1 MKVCLGVI
9 DMPYDYGDTSATTY
23 EVAEDLQDRYQLFTH
38 FFESHKKEICAEVGE
53 ALAWS
58 LINHIQHGA
67 PLTQGELLGET
78 MQQFNIFLEREE
90 MAGLAPGGFIN
101 GNKVPTRAALD
112 GKNSRLKIERGERRP
127 SFIDGGLFKSSFVAW
142 IGNDAES

>member
-9 DMPYDYGDTSATTY
+9 DIPYDYGDSSATTY
-23 EVAEDLQDRYQLFTH
+23 EVAEDLQERYGLFTH
-38 FFESHKKEICAEVGE
+38 FWDLHKTQIVSEVGNTLGH
-53 ALAWS
+53 AV
-58 LINHIQHGA
+58 INHIQYGA
-67 PLTQGELLGET
+67 PMPGGELLGET
-78 MQQFNIFLEREE
+78 MKAFNVFLEGEE
-90 MAGLAPGGFIN
+90 MAGLSIDG
-101 GNKVPTRAALD
+101 VPTQAALE

>member
-23 EVAEDLQDRYQLFTH
+23 EVAEALQERYQLFSH
-38 FFESHKKEICAEVGE
+38 FFEAHADQICAEVGE
-53 ALAWS
+53 AIAYS

-67 PLTQGELLGET
+67 PMTSGELLGET
-78 MQQFNIFLEREE
+78 MQQFNIFLEGEE
-90 MAGLAPGGFIN
+90 MAGLAVDG
-101 GNKVPTRAALD
+101 VPTQSALD
-112 GKNSRLKIERGERRP
+112 GKNSRLKQEKGPRRP
-127 SFIDGGLFKSSFVAW
+127 SFIDGGLFKSSFIAW

>member
-1 MKVCLGVI
+1 MKVCLGVV
-9 DMPYDYGDTSATTY
+9 DMPYDYGDTSATTH
-23 EVAEDLQDRYQLFTH
+23 EVAEELQDRYQLFTH
-38 FFESHKKEICAEVGE
+38 FFETHKKEICAEVGE

-78 MQQFNIFLEREE
+78 MQQFNIFLEQEE
-90 MAGLAPGGFIN
+90 MAGLSVDG
-101 GNKVPTRAALD
+101 VPTLAALE

>member
-1 MKVCLGVI
+1 MKVCLGVV

-23 EVAEDLQDRYQLFTH
+23 EVAENLQDQYQLFTH
-38 FFESHKKEICAEVGE
+38 FFETHKKEICAEVGE

-78 MQQFNIFLEREE
+78 MQQFNIFLEQEE
-90 MAGLAPGGFIN
+90 MAGLSVDG
-101 GNKVPTRAALD
+101 VPTLAALE
-112 GKNSRLKIERGERRP
+112 GKNSRMKIERGERRP

>member
-38 FFESHKKEICAEVGE
+38 FFETHADEICAEVGE
-53 ALAWS
+53 AVAYS

-90 MAGLAPGGFIN
+90 MAGLSVDG
-101 GNKVPTRAALD
+101 VPTQAALE
-112 GKNSRLKIERGERRP
+112 GKNSRLKQDRGERRP

-142 IGNDAES
+142 IGDDAES

>member
-38 FFESHKKEICAEVGE
+38 FFETHKKEICAEVGE

-78 MQQFNIFLEREE
+78 MQQFNIFLEQEE
-90 MAGLAPGGFIN
+90 MAGLSVDG
-101 GNKVPTRAALD
+101 VPTQAALE
-112 GKNSRLKIERGERRP
+112 GKNSRLKVERGERRP

-142 IGNDAES
+142 IGNDAEP

>member
-38 FFESHKKEICAEVGE
+38 FFETHKKEICAEVGE

-78 MQQFNIFLEREE
+78 MQQFNIFLEQEE
-90 MAGLAPGGFIN
+90 MAGLSIDG
-101 GNKVPTRAALD
+101 VPTQAARE